1 VNVERE
7 SLRSKLVATAAAYR
21 RAHEEH
27 RRARRGGHTG
37 RRLDA
42 RLEKLSGDFE
52 RLVADASLDEA
63 VRTQWRRHL
72 YHGTAE
78 PDLPT
83 AEPSSPAAAHR
94 PPRNRR
100 RGSAPLWQR

>member
-1 VNVERE
+1 MSVERE
-7 SLRSKLVATAAAYR
+7 SLRSQLVATAAAYR
-21 RAHEEH
+21 HAHEEH
-27 RRARRGGHTG
+27 RRARRGGHTR

-52 RLVADASLDEA
+52 RLLADAALDE
-63 VRTQWRRHL
+63 VMCEKWPRHL

-83 AEPSSPAAAHR
+83 PEPASPAAAHR
-94 PPRNRR
+94 PPSNRG